1 MCRGGPEPQAA
12 PGILR
17 ERGGRK
23 MFVTVFTYRARAG
36 EEDAVVALHEDWQR
50 TRRDKARGFLT
61 GELLNAQG
69 DSRAFIDVAR
79 FETEDAARAVAADRE
94 QDAWYR
100 RLTSLCESEPV
111 FTDCVVA
118 WQAH

>member
-1 MCRGGPEPQAA
+1 
-12 PGILR
+12 
-17 ERGGRK
+17 

-50 TRRDKARGFLT
+50 TRREKAPGFVT
-61 GELLNAQG
+61 GELLSAQG
-69 DSRAFIDVAR
+69 DSRSFIDVAR
-79 FETEDAARAVAADRE
+79 FETEEAARAVAADSE

-111 FTDCVVA
+111 VTDCFIA
-118 WQAH
+118 WEAR